1 MDTIQN
7 NNGTPFT
14 ITGNWYLQAKL
25 LKAQFSQLTNDD
37 LKFETGK
44 EDDLLSRMEKRL
56 NKNREE
62 VIEIIKESQPE
73 KV

>member
-37 LKFETGK
+37 LKFETGN
-44 EDDLLSRMEKRL
+44 EDDLLCRMETRL